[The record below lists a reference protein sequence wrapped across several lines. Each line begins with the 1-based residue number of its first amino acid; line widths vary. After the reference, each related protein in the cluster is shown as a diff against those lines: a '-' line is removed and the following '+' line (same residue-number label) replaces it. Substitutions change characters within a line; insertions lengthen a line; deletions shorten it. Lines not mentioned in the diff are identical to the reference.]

1 MLVGNIYNL
10 LLDSRGRR
18 KDLGHTK
25 QVKMEGR
32 MREKAQ
38 CSWPQRVLQK
48 TFLVKSGFDSRSF
61 SSVGRHA
68 DYYIT
73 KVSR

>member
-1 MLVGNIYNL
+1 MLVGYIYNL

-25 QVKMEGR
+25 EVKMEGR
-32 MREKAQ
+32 LREKAQ

-48 TFLVKSGFDSRSF
+48 TSLAKSGFDSRSF
-61 SSVGRHA
+61 SSVGRHSGS
-68 DYYIT
+68 YSI

>member
-1 MLVGNIYNL
+1 MLVDNIYNL

-25 QVKMEGR
+25 QVKIEGR

-38 CSWPQRVLQK
+38 CSWPHRVQQK
-48 TFLVKSGFDSRSF
+48 TSLSKSGFDSRSF
-61 SSVGRHA
+61 SSVGRHS
-68 DYYIT
+68 DYYTT